1 MSHAAKSQGICLV
14 LGAGGFRGLA
24 HVGILRGL
32 QRLQVAV
39 ESIIG
44 VSMGGLVA
52 AFHAGL
58 GHSPEELERRFSHL
72 STTALFG
79 LGWSLYRGAK
89 PRVGDVTVVGA
100 LRGILEELQQLDLQ
114 RLHFGIRS
122 LGLLALDL
130 SSGREVFAATGRAC
144 AVSPGAVALGGASIP
159 GLFPWVRQEHEGG
172 VVRMV
177 DGGLSHSLPVERAL
191 EPPFSATKIVAV
203 DLRVR
208 RGFRERD
215 PDRWQGLER
224 QHPGR
229 IVRLQPR
236 VDGAGTVF
244 FRSHHAPDL
253 VRWGEEAVLE
263 RREALC

>member
-1 MSHAAKSQGICLV
+1 LSHAAKNQGICLV

-58 GHSPEELERRFSHL
+58 GYSPEELERRFSGL
-72 STTALFG
+72 STTAIFG

-89 PRVGDVTVVGA
+89 PRAGDATAVGDF
-100 LRGILEELQQLDLQ
+100 RGILEELQRLDLQ
-114 RLHFGIRS
+114 RLHFGISS

-130 SSGREVFAATGRAC
+130 SNGREVFTATGRDC
-144 AVSPGAVALGGASIP
+144 GVSPGAVALGGASIP
-159 GLFPWVRQEHEGG
+159 GLFPWVRQEHKEG

-177 DGGLSHSLPVERAL
+177 DGGLSHSVPVERAL
-191 EPPFSATKIVAV
+191 EPPFSAAKIVAV
-203 DLRVR
+203 DLQVR

-215 PDRWQGLER
+215 PHRWPQLER

-229 IVRLQPR
+229 IVRLLPR

-244 FRSHHAPDL
+244 FRSHRASDL